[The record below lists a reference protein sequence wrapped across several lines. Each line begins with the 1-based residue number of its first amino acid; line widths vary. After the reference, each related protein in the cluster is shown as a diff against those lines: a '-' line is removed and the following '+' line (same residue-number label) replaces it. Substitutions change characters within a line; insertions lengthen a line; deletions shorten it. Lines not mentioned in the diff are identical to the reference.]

1 MSTIRGSALPV
12 PWGAPDQTPIKPTV
26 ILTAILRSLRAPG
39 ERRRLDR
46 AVPARPSCHPAVPT
60 FFPFDVR
67 DFVGEGCARQRNDR
81 RSR

>member
-1 MSTIRGSALPV
+1 MSTIRGFALPV
-12 PWGAPDQTPIKPTV
+12 PWVARDQRRVEPTV
-26 ILTAILRSLRAPG
+26 ILAAILRSLRAPS

-46 AVPARPSCHPAVPT
+46 AVPAGPSRRPAVPT

-67 DFVGEGCARQRNDR
+67 DFVGEGRARQRDDR